1 MTTMNNDGGGGLS
14 SRVVSVIGYHIVL
27 ASISVSPC
35 SMMPFIY
42 PGIIVEVKSR
52 CCYFLFDDG
61 RHIVSCEGEL
71 NVFPWPNARDLKNS
85 PPSIF
90 TKNTR
95 PAHFFHPSTAKNL
108 QGELRITINAGHP
121 YDDLIDFTTCTHTFN
136 SAIGH

>member
-1 MTTMNNDGGGGLS
+1 MLPRSSQTKDLLSPPTRYEYEAQCDEKNAFTQTMTTMNNDGGGGLS

-71 NVFPWPNARDLKNS
+71 NVFPWPNARDK
-85 PPSIF
+85 
-90 TKNTR
+90 K
-95 PAHFFHPSTAKNL
+95 
-108 QGELRITINAGHP
+108 
-121 YDDLIDFTTCTHTFN
+121 
-136 SAIGH
+136 